1 MSEYSHIGNPLATS
15 EWVALSNV
23 VRSVGDSTVFRRF
36 IEATS
41 PLGPGVQTVPTDRI
55 IGFTEGYR
63 QRSAHHPGPLKF
75 QARSSGIVPIISKD
89 FILHWRDLEEARQTG
104 RPVSMAKAAAA
115 ASCCARTEEKFILF
129 GHTPL
134 GHTGLMTAEG
144 RAILTGLKWG
154 EPGDAFANFTLITQY
169 LMKKGHN
176 GPFASVVHPRIYAN
190 MHRVFKGSS
199 FLEISH
205 VRALLTAGVFKSSL
219 LLPGSGLVVSTGRQ
233 NLELSVSVETSV
245 AFLGA
250 KKMNLPFRVFKAIY
264 LRILRTDAICT
275 F

>member
-1 MSEYSHIGNPLATS
+1 
-15 EWVALSNV
+15 
-23 VRSVGDSTVFRRF
+23 
-36 IEATS
+36 
-41 PLGPGVQTVPTDRI
+41 
-55 IGFTEGYR
+55 
-63 QRSAHHPGPLKF
+63 
-75 QARSSGIVPIISKD
+75 
-89 FILHWRDLEEARQTG
+89 
-104 RPVSMAKAAAA
+104 
-115 ASCCARTEEKFILF
+115 
-129 GHTPL
+129 
-134 GHTGLMTAEG
+134 
-144 RAILTGLKWG
+144 
-154 EPGDAFANFTLITQY
+154 
-169 LMKKGHN
+169 
-176 GPFASVVHPRIYAN
+176 